1 MTTARPR
8 ATAAPDDKPFDFNL
22 DAVKSEIDLVPFRV
36 NFGAKRWEFHHM
48 QDLDVWELVAKA
60 DGGDTSSIVQM
71 FMVGLGDEQLKEFRK
86 IRLPQFKMDALFKA
100 WQKHSGLEPG
110 ESEGSTDS

>member
-22 DAVKSEIDLVPFRV
+22 DAVVSEIDLSPFRV
-36 NFGAKRWEFHHM
+36 HFGGKRWDFRHM

-60 DGGDTSSIVQM
+60 DGGDTSSIIQM
-71 FMVGLGDEQLKEFRK
+71 FSVGLGDQLAEFRK
-86 IRLPQFKMDALFKA
+86 IRLPQHKMEKLFEA